1 MLLMVAGF
9 RPQRGT
15 DWLTLEA
22 EDLERLELPA
32 WAHLEYQG
40 ASAAEAR
47 SG

>member
-1 MLLMVAGF
+1 MLLMAAGF

-15 DWLTLEA
+15 NWLTLKV

-32 WAHLEYQG
+32 WAHLEYRD
-40 ASAAEAR
+40 ASVVNTY